1 MFEYFQET
9 LIWRNNVLFE
19 VRQWHLEFV
28 AKRLLVLI
36 HYYFTKI
43 VDMASSDK
51 VVDYNPQITL
61 QKVPTD
67 QYPANEEVFQLKY
80 IPPIPI
86 DQVKAG

>member
-1 MFEYFQET
+1 MCSSKFDND
-9 LIWRNNVLFE
+9 IWNSWQNVYSSWF
-19 VRQWHLEFV
+19 
-28 AKRLLVLI
+28 I
-36 HYYFTKI
+36 TIFTKI

>member
-1 MFEYFQET
+1 
-9 LIWRNNVLFE
+9 
-19 VRQWHLEFV
+19 
-28 AKRLLVLI
+28 
-36 HYYFTKI
+36 
-43 VDMASSDK
+43 MASSDK